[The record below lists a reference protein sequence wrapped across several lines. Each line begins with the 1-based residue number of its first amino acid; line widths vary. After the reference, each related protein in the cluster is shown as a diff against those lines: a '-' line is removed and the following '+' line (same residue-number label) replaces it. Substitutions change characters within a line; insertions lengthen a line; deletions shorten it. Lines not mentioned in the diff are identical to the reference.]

1 MSKASGS
8 KSEQL
13 SKGGPKKEMKKK
25 LGRVS
30 QLSLGESTKK
40 GRECPSEVPCKD
52 CRQTK
57 PVTCFTPAQRTH
69 SRKDWRCIECQFP
82 SCPQCGKR
90 PQKAVKQGGTP
101 ICCVAYCNRCKTMKG
116 IADFSSETKQHGRS
130 RWICRDC
137 QFPFCKICKQQAA
150 RAVQGGYQDF
160 QWVCPNC
167 TWPCRRLAH
176 KSKQ

>member
-25 LGRVS
+25 LGRAR

-40 GRECPSEVPCKD
+40 TLCYTCKE
-52 CRQTK
+52 TK
-57 PVTCFTPAQRTH
+57 PVDLFTPSMRRHCRTF
-69 SRKDWRCIECQFP
+69 WRCIECQFP
-82 SCPQCGKR
+82 SCPKCGRR
-90 PQKAVKQGGTP
+90 PEKSLKPGITP
-101 ICCVAYCNRCKTMKG
+101 ICCEAICNRCKTMRG
-116 IADFSSETKQHGRS
+116 IDSFSRKTKQKRRS
-130 RWICRDC
+130 RWICCEC
-137 QFPFCKICKQQAA
+137 QFPFCKICKRQAT
-150 RAVQGGYQDF
+150 RKVQGGYKDF

-167 TWPCRRLAH
+167 TWPCRRLAE